1 MILNQFENQNIY
13 LSMTKFQQAI
23 KAIDKE
29 NSQDS
34 NRELVEGK
42 SYPKELLY
50 SERMTRQLLLFE
62 PKASKELQIAARA
75 QHICRWKSPRED
87 YPMDRIGYLKWRED
101 LKKMHAKLT
110 TNILEQLDFEKD
122 FIDRVQFLIKKK
134 LIKKDEE
141 TQTLEDVICLVF
153 LQYYFE
159 DFASKHKG
167 EKVINIIQKTW
178 LKMSKRGQAEALK
191 LPLNDKTLELV
202 NRALA

>member
-1 MILNQFENQNIY
+1 MILNQFENQNIH

-29 NSQDS
+29 NSQDP

-110 TNILEQLDFEKD
+110 TNILEQSDFEKD

-159 DFASKHKG
+159 DFASKHKD
-167 EKVINIIQKTW
+167 EKVIDIIQKTW
-178 LKMSKRGQAEALK
+178 LKMSERGQAEALK
-191 LPLNDKTLELV
+191 LALNDKTLELV

>member
-1 MILNQFENQNIY
+1 
-13 LSMTKFQQAI
+13 MTKFQQAI

-29 NSQDS
+29 NSQDP

-110 TNILEQLDFEKD
+110 TNILEQSDFEKD

-159 DFASKHKG
+159 DFASKHKD
-167 EKVINIIQKTW
+167 EKVIDIIQKTW
-178 LKMSKRGQAEALK
+178 LKMSQRGQAEALK

-202 NRALA
+202 GRALA

>member
-1 MILNQFENQNIY
+1 MILNQFENQNIH

-29 NSQDS
+29 NSQDP

-110 TNILEQLDFEKD
+110 TNILEQSDFEKD

-159 DFASKHKG
+159 DFASKHKD
-167 EKVINIIQKTW
+167 EKVIDIIQKTW
-178 LKMSKRGQAEALK
+178 LKMSQRGQAEALK

-202 NRALA
+202 GRALA

>member
-1 MILNQFENQNIY
+1 
-13 LSMTKFQQAI
+13 MTKFQQAI